1 MWVEL
6 DVKVPYFCSWSW
18 RKLLKLS
25 IMGSHSYYFFL
36 WQTKLSFQDCTNTV
50 ENTTY
55 GRLMHET
62 TSTSYCSSTYHIS
75 LPIVL
80 WDKFVWFGHNIPR
93 MAFILWLAITDWF
106 TTKDRI
112 RKYAPCTEARCVFWL
127 GTVETIEHIS
137 VY

>member
-1 MWVEL
+1 
-6 DVKVPYFCSWSW
+6 
-18 RKLLKLS
+18 
-25 IMGSHSYYFFL
+25 
-36 WQTKLSFQDCTNTV
+36 
-50 ENTTY
+50 
-55 GRLMHET
+55 MHEI

-75 LPIVL
+75 LRIVL

-127 GTVETIEHIS
+127 GTVETIEHICLLSASLVLEFGLVLWVS
-137 VY
+137 VVLVGKDFLWQELDVANMSRQQLLEDTNRTSRA